1 MKAGTVYKEPK
12 ATIGK
17 QQIQSLQKMNSYLD
31 EILENSKK
39 GFSQQESNKIKDLLK
54 SLDDYDKGYRDAL
67 KKVGEAYMRGYE
79 DGFKKAKENFP
90 DRKTDPYYEGLE
102 ITCWAK

>member
-1 MKAGTVYKEPK
+1 
-12 ATIGK
+12 
-17 QQIQSLQKMNSYLD
+17 MNSYLD

-39 GFSQQESNKIKDLLK
+39 GCSQTASDKTEDLLK
-54 SLDDYDKGYRDAL
+54 RLDDYDRGYRDAL
-67 KKVGEAYMRGYE
+67 KKVGEAYTRGYE

>member
-17 QQIQSLQKMNSYLD
+17 QQIQSLQMINSYLD

-39 GFSQQESNKIKDLLK
+39 DRSQTASDKTEDLPK
-54 SLDDYDKGYRDAL
+54 RLDDYEAGYKDAL
-67 KKVGEAYMRGYE
+67 KKIGEAYRRGYE
-79 DGFKKAKENFP
+79 DGLKKARESFSA
-90 DRKTDPYYEGLE
+90 PYIGWVVPY
-102 ITCWAK
+102 WAK